1 MRLVLRAVWLGWEA
15 IVGDLYTQSLRVSI
29 PDGPGYLELNDGANI
44 RIVEWNPPLPMAYSE
59 SFAESEHQAG
69 RLTVTSV
76 RAEVSLPLAVRVYGT
91 TWANQ
96 QAWVAS
102 LQGALTQR
110 TFTLTEVL
118 EGVTRV
124 WQCRRVNGGSLG
136 EGGLDPFAVN
146 RSRQV
151 YVFLIPGMEVLS

>member
-1 MRLVLRAVWLGWEA
+1 M
-15 IVGDLYTQSLRVSI
+15 GDLYTQSLRVSI

-44 RIVEWNPPLPMAYSE
+44 RIVEWNPPLAMAFTE
-59 SFAESEHQAG
+59 TFAESEHQAG
-69 RLTVTSV
+69 RKLLTSV
-76 RAEVSLPLAVRVYGT
+76 PAEVTLPLAVRVYGA

-102 LQGALTQR
+102 LRGALTQR
-110 TFTLTEVL
+110 SFTLTEVL
-118 EGVTRV
+118 EGVTRI

-136 EGGLDPFAVN
+136 DGGLDPFAVN

-151 YVFLIPGMEVLS
+151 YVFLIPGLEVLS